1 MRILRNL
8 LVATTAVVALGTA
21 SAPASALTVH
31 DAALGSP
38 DTCPSISGTYH
49 SQVDFTGGCAITG
62 HADTSVL
69 TVDGSSDLDC
79 AVDASAN
86 VDGDGDVALNS
97 LAVSQNTASDARCD
111 QTLQCELDD
120 PLPPWQGAITG
131 TAELYTYTTDV
142 CFTSPWGTFVGPL
155 VGAVTDVSSA
165 GVGQSPTL
173 TYTDATLHNISGG
186 PDASLTAT
194 FDIDPDTVYITVP

>member
-1 MRILRNL
+1 MLQHWHLEIEERRAAPVDIEAFRD
-8 LVATTAVVALGTA
+8 LVEWYFLDEDHPGM
-21 SAPASALTVH
+21 
-31 DAALGSP
+31 SP
-38 DTCPSISGTYH
+38 P
-49 SQVDFTGGCAITG
+49 
-62 HADTSVL
+62 
-69 TVDGSSDLDC
+69 LDC
-79 AVDASAN
+79 AVDTAARVAGN
-86 VDGDGDVALNS
+86 GEVALNS
-97 LAVSQNTASDARCD
+97 LIISQNSAADARCD
-111 QTLQCELDD
+111 QTLWCELDD